1 MQKTIIED
9 NVQTP
14 KTCGAAESADAFAEK
29 DFRSALP
36 PKFKDVNALAEAY
49 NALQAEFTRRCQR
62 LKELELRAQKFSE
75 TDRKQPDNKPKSDA
89 EGGVH
94 AAVGADKA
102 LHYPTDNGIGTVSDA
117 DKENLGAATAEMTFA
132 DKDKENQQAEA
143 TFGKAGENA
152 ALQDSAAADEKQT
165 DERNAD
171 LKKAV
176 AGIFSVGE
184 TAENTLGNTL
194 KNTSGNFGT
203 GGNAAEMKIDEQT
216 RLKIIGE
223 YLSSLRK
230 NDAPLLRGGTGTF
243 GTPPVRATSLEEAGA
258 MALRAFKRG

>member
-1 MQKTIIED
+1 MQKTIVED
-9 NVQTP
+9 NVQVP

-62 LKELELRAQKFSE
+62 LKELEMRAQKFSE
-75 TDRKQPDNKPKSDA
+75 TDRKQPDNKPKSDD
-89 EGGVH
+89 ESGVH
-94 AAVGADKA
+94 AAIGTDKA

-117 DKENLGAATAEMTFA
+117 VKENSGAATAEMTFA
-132 DKDKENQQAEA
+132 DKDKENAEAAA
-143 TFGKAGENA
+143 TFGKDNENA
-152 ALQDSAAADEKQT
+152 ALRDSAAADEKQT

-176 AGIFSVGE
+176 SGNFAAGE
-184 TAENTLGNTL
+184 TAGNTPDTPENTP
-194 KNTSGNFGT
+194 GNFGA

-230 NDAPLLRGGTGTF
+230 NDAPLLRGGAGTF

>member
-9 NVQTP
+9 NVQVP

-62 LKELELRAQKFSE
+62 LKELEMRARKFSE

-89 EGGVH
+89 DGGVH
-94 AAVGADKA
+94 AAEGADKT
-102 LHYPTDNGIGTVSDA
+102 LHYPTDNGVGAVSDPE
-117 DKENLGAATAEMTFA
+117 KETSGAANADMTFE
-132 DKDKENQQAEA
+132 DKDKENREA
-143 TFGKAGENA
+143 AVALDKGGENA
-152 ALQDSAAADEKQT
+152 AFKVAAAADEKQA

-171 LKKAV
+171 LKKTVSGNCA
-176 AGIFSVGE
+176 AGE
-184 TAENTLGNTL
+184 TAGNAPE
-194 KNTSGNFGT
+194 NTSGNLGA
-203 GGNAAEMKIDEQT
+203 GGNAAEMKIDEET

-230 NDAPLLRGGTGTF
+230 NDAPLLRGGAGTF

>member
-9 NVQTP
+9 NVQVP

-62 LKELELRAQKFSE
+62 LKELEMRARKFSE
-75 TDRKQPDNKPKSDA
+75 TDRKQQDNKPKSDA
-89 EGGVH
+89 DGGVH
-94 AAVGADKA
+94 AAEGADKT
-102 LHYPTDNGIGTVSDA
+102 LHYPTENGVGTVSDS
-117 DKENLGAATAEMTFA
+117 DKETSGAATADMTFE
-132 DKDKENQQAEA
+132 DKDKENAEAAA
-143 TFGKAGENA
+143 TFGKDGENA
-152 ALQDSAAADEKQT
+152 ALRDSAAADEKQT

-171 LKKAV
+171 LKKAGSGNCD
-176 AGIFSVGE
+176 AGE
-184 TAENTLGNTL
+184 TAGNTPE
-194 KNTSGNFGT
+194 NTSGNFGT
-203 GGNAAEMKIDEQT
+203 GNAAEMKIDEET

-230 NDAPLLRGGTGTF
+230 NDAPLLRGGAGTF

>member
-9 NVQTP
+9 NVQVP
-14 KTCGAAESADAFAEK
+14 KTCGTAESADAFAEK

-49 NALQAEFTRRCQR
+49 NALQAEITRRCQR
-62 LKELELRAQKFSE
+62 LKELEMRARKFSE

-89 EGGVH
+89 DGGVH
-94 AAVGADKA
+94 AAEGADKT
-102 LHYPTDNGIGTVSDA
+102 LHYPTENGVGTVSDS
-117 DKENLGAATAEMTFA
+117 DKETSGAANADMTFE
-132 DKDKENQQAEA
+132 DKDQENREA
-143 TFGKAGENA
+143 AKALDKGGENA
-152 ALQDSAAADEKQT
+152 AFKAAAAA

-171 LKKAV
+171 LKKTVSGNCA
-176 AGIFSVGE
+176 AGE
-184 TAENTLGNTL
+184 TAGNTPENTPE
-194 KNTSGNFGT
+194 NTSENFGA
-203 GGNAAEMKIDEQT
+203 GGNAAEMKIDEKT

-230 NDAPLLRGGTGTF
+230 NDAPLLRGGAGTF

>member
-9 NVQTP
+9 NVQAP

-62 LKELELRAQKFSE
+62 LKELETRAQKFSE
-75 TDRKQPDNKPKSDA
+75 ADRKQPDNKPKSDA

-94 AAVGADKA
+94 AAIGEDKA
-102 LHYPTDNGIGTVSDA
+102 LHYPTDGGIGTVSDS
-117 DKENLGAATAEMTFA
+117 ENENHGAANAEMTFVG
-132 DKDKENQQAEA
+132 KDKENREAAE
-143 TFGKAGENA
+143 TFGKDGENA
-152 ALQDSAAADEKQT
+152 ALRDSAAADGKQRG
-165 DERNAD
+165 ERIAD
-171 LKKAV
+171 SKKTVSGNFA
-176 AGIFSVGE
+176 AGE
-184 TAENTLGNTL
+184 TAENTAGNAFG
-194 KNTSGNFGT
+194 NTSGNFGT

-230 NDAPLLRGGTGTF
+230 NDAPLLRGGAGTF

>member
-9 NVQTP
+9 NVQVP
-14 KTCGAAESADAFAEK
+14 KTCGTAESADAFAEK

-62 LKELELRAQKFSE
+62 LKELEMRARKFSE

-89 EGGVH
+89 DGGVH
-94 AAVGADKA
+94 AAEGADKT
-102 LHYPTDNGIGTVSDA
+102 LHYPTENGVGTVSDS
-117 DKENLGAATAEMTFA
+117 DKETSGAANADMTFE
-132 DKDKENQQAEA
+132 DKDKENREA
-143 TFGKAGENA
+143 AKALDKGGENA
-152 ALQDSAAADEKQT
+152 AFKAAAAADEKQA

-171 LKKAV
+171 LKKTVSGNCA
-176 AGIFSVGE
+176 AGE
-184 TAENTLGNTL
+184 TAGNTPENTAE
-194 KNTSGNFGT
+194 NTSGNFGA
-203 GGNAAEMKIDEQT
+203 GGNAAEMKIDEET

-230 NDAPLLRGGTGTF
+230 NDAPLLRGGAGTF

-258 MALRAFKRG
+258 MALRAFKRN

>member
-9 NVQTP
+9 NVQVP

-62 LKELELRAQKFSE
+62 LKELEMRARKFSE

-89 EGGVH
+89 DGGVH
-94 AAVGADKA
+94 AAEDADKT
-102 LHYPTDNGIGTVSDA
+102 LHYPTEDGVGTVSDS
-117 DKENLGAATAEMTFA
+117 DKETSGAATADMTFE
-132 DKDKENQQAEA
+132 DKDKENAEA
-143 TFGKAGENA
+143 AAALSKDGENA
-152 ALQDSAAADEKQT
+152 AFKAATAADEKQA

-171 LKKAV
+171 LKKTVSGNCA
-176 AGIFSVGE
+176 AGE
-184 TAENTLGNTL
+184 TAGNTPENTPE
-194 KNTSGNFGT
+194 NTSGNLGA
-203 GGNAAEMKIDEQT
+203 GGNAAEMKIDEET

-230 NDAPLLRGGTGTF
+230 NDAPLLRGGAGTF

-258 MALRAFKRG
+258 MALRAFKRN

>member
-9 NVQTP
+9 NVQVP
-14 KTCGAAESADAFAEK
+14 KTCGEAESADAFAEK

-62 LKELELRAQKFSE
+62 LKELEMRARKFSE

-89 EGGVH
+89 DGGVH
-94 AAVGADKA
+94 AAEGADKT
-102 LHYPTDNGIGTVSDA
+102 LHYPTENGVGTVSDA
-117 DKENLGAATAEMTFA
+117 DKETSGAATADMTFE
-132 DKDKENQQAEA
+132 DKDKENAEA
-143 TFGKAGENA
+143 AETLDKDGENA
-152 ALQDSAAADEKQT
+152 AFKAAAAADEKQA

-171 LKKAV
+171 LKKTVSGNCTA
-176 AGIFSVGE
+176 GE
-184 TAENTLGNTL
+184 TAGNAPENTA
-194 KNTSGNFGT
+194 GNFGA
-203 GGNAAEMKIDEQT
+203 GGNAAEMKIDEET

-230 NDAPLLRGGTGTF
+230 NDAPLLRGGAGTF